1 MGAQGGG
8 GDSLGGGG
16 GGGGGAGGGGG
27 EGGGGGGDQRPDLRT
42 KGKLAGPVRRVPTSP
57 GVTLLSHRDTF
68 TWSPE
73 GKGTCEEVVLGA
85 GGPG

>member
-1 MGAQGGG
+1 MGAQGQWRAGVGRG
-8 GDSLGGGG
+8 GD
-16 GGGGGAGGGGG
+16 
-27 EGGGGGGDQRPDLRT
+27 ERPDLRT